1 MSDIIPYAVYAL
13 GKFAAYSAWCYVG
26 ISWFAPDS
34 KPRLKNALLFG
45 FGRLMLGI
53 LLGIGIFLAA
63 LSMNNATR
71 NSFLTYL
78 VIYVPVR
85 IGEWL
90 LWYFLIR
97 TERGGRRAL
106 AWIAGGVLIS
116 CLADIPLGI
125 MEGRV
130 VPVGRPFCSLT
141 PGVLEEL
148 CSLAAGLRALWS

>member
-1 MSDIIPYAVYAL
+1 MLI
-13 GKFAAYSAWCYVG
+13 
-26 ISWFAPDS
+26 
-34 KPRLKNALLFG
+34 
-45 FGRLMLGI
+45 LGI

-71 NSFLTYL
+71 NTFLTYL

-97 TERGGRRAL
+97 TESGRGHPL
-106 AWIAGGVLIS
+106 TWIAGRVLVS

-141 PGVLEEL
+141 PGVLDDIY
-148 CSLAAGLRALWS
+148 SVAAGLRTL

>member
-13 GKFAAYSAWCYVG
+13 CKFAAYAAWCYVG
-26 ISWFAPDS
+26 IWWFASDR
-34 KPRLKNALLFG
+34 KPILKNALLFG
-45 FGRLMLGI
+45 FGRLILGI

-71 NSFLTYL
+71 NAFLTYL

-97 TERGGRRAL
+97 TESGRGRHL
-106 AWIAGGVLIS
+106 AWIVGGVLVS

-141 PGVLEEL
+141 PGVLAEIY
-148 CSLAAGLRALWS
+148 SVATGLHTL